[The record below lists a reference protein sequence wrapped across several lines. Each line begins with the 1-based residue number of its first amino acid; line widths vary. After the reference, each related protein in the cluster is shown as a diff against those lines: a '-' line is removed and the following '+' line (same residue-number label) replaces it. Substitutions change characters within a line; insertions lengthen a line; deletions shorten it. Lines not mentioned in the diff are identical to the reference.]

1 MRHRKAGLKLNRTA
15 SHRNAMFR
23 NMVTSLLKHDRIRTT
38 GARAME
44 VRRWADHLIT
54 LAKRGDLHARRQAL
68 SIVREKDVVHKLFEQ
83 ADERFG
89 AVSGGY
95 TRVIKLG
102 KRPGDAASMSMVELI
117 ALEGTK
123 KKKKA
128 KKKKTKSEGRQKKE
142 AVDQKAP
149 AAAKADEKEKAS
161 AKTKDEA
168 TDKKEV
174 AEVEAKTKKPT
185 VKGTAAKT
193 SDEPSKEKPES
204 AKAKTES
211 AKAKA
216 EPTEGDTKKEKP
228 AKKTKAAPKK
238 PAATAEKKDAP
249 DAATKKAAAKKP
261 PKDEKLGLSGNCRSG
276 CTCRN
281 RLFLNT

>member
-123 KKKKA
+123 KEKKA

-142 AVDQKAP
+142 AVEKKAP

-185 VKGTAAKT
+185 VKGAAAKT

-228 AKKTKAAPKK
+228 AKKVKAAPKK

-249 DAATKKAAAKKP
+249 DAATKKAVAKKTA
-261 PKDEKLGLSGNCRSG
+261 KDEN
-276 CTCRN
+276 
-281 RLFLNT
+281 